1 VLLEEM
7 VGIYI
12 NMYISYDRGAMDLL
26 IYEREALGP
35 SCLYSRKCDNIQV
48 PVSHVCLC
56 HASYCTVVSAISRC
70 S

>member
-1 VLLEEM
+1 
-7 VGIYI
+7 
-12 NMYISYDRGAMDLL
+12 MDLL